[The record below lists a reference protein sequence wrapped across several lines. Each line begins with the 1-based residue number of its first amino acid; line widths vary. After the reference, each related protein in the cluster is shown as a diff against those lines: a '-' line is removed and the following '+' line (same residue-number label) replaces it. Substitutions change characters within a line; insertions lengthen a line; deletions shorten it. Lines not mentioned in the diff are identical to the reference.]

1 MTLIDKGL
9 YDRRIPEIRNIPE
22 ERAMRYSAACTS
34 MLADRVED
42 LEAQREDV
50 TMRTTN
56 VEVVLDKTLERQE
69 GLNAKV
75 LSLPVS
81 VWETD

>member
-9 YDRRIPEIRNIPE
+9 YDRKVPEIRNIPE
-22 ERAMRYSAACTS
+22 ERGMRYTALCTS

-42 LEAQREDV
+42 LEAQRDDQS
-50 TMRTTN
+50 TRTTN
-56 VEVVLDKTLERQE
+56 VEVILDKTLERQE

-75 LSLPVS
+75 PSLLVS
-81 VWETD
+81 VCETD